1 MAIRRRVL
9 LQALGVWL
17 LLLGF
22 AVINGLF
29 RTLVLE
35 PHLGP
40 EPAHFLSTTTLA
52 GAVFLAAFL
61 FVGLRQGNESTPELL
76 ATGSLW
82 AILTAALELGLGLA
96 RGVASQDLFR
106 DYDVTRGRLFGLV
119 LLAELVSP
127 WIAGF
132 LRRLGR

>member
-1 MAIRRRVL
+1 MEIRRRVL

-29 RTLVLE
+29 RSLVLE

-40 EPAHFLSTTTLA
+40 EPAQFLSTTTLA

-61 FVGLRQGNESTPELL
+61 FVGLRRGSESTSELL
-76 ATGSLW
+76 ATGLLW
-82 AILTAALELGLGLA
+82 AFLTAALELGLGLA

-119 LLAELVSP
+119 ILAELVSP
-127 WIAGF
+127 WIAGS

>member
-29 RTLVLE
+29 RQRVLE
-35 PHLGP
+35 PHLGL

-61 FVGLRQGNESTPELL
+61 FVGLRQGNESTSELL
-76 ATGSLW
+76 ATGALW
-82 AILTAALELGLGLA
+82 AILTVGLELGLGLA
-96 RGVASQDLFR
+96 RGVASRDLFR
-106 DYDVTRGRLFGLV
+106 DYDLTSGRLFGLV
-119 LLAELVSP
+119 ILAELFSP
-127 WIAGF
+127 WIAGS